1 MTSFENFYSSID
13 TTGPAI
19 VHLGPEGKITN
30 DIKLKVC
37 GHRLMVV
44 AVGEP
49 PSTLLLEHFREGLAQ
64 RVLHPNMRTLVDLT
78 RFVGVVDW
86 SALSKLRALA
96 PWGTDPGEPPR
107 TAYLLRES
115 SAVMMV
121 KAVSALFPQSAHK
134 AFTDKDEAISWL
146 EAAQLH

>member
-1 MTSFENFYSSID
+1 MTSFEDFYSSID

-19 VHLGPEGKITN
+19 VHIGPKGKIAN
-30 DIKLKVC
+30 SIKLKIC
-37 GHRLMVV
+37 GRRLMVA

-49 PSTLLLEHFREGLAQ
+49 SITLLLEHFREGLATK
-64 RVLHPNMRTLVDLT
+64 VLHHNMRTLVDLT

-86 SALSKLRALA
+86 SALSRLRTLA
-96 PWGTDPGEPPR
+96 PWGTDQSHPSR
-107 TAYLLRES
+107 TAYLLRDS

-121 KAVSALFPQSAHK
+121 KAASALFPQSAHQ
-134 AFTDKDEAISWL
+134 AFTDKAKAVSWL

>member
-1 MTSFENFYSSID
+1 MTSVENFYSSID

-19 VHLGPEGKITN
+19 VHLGPQGKIAN

-37 GHRLMVV
+37 GHRLMIV
-44 AVGEP
+44 AAGEP

-64 RVLHPNMRTLVDLT
+64 GVLHPNMRTLVDLT

-86 SALSKLRALA
+86 SAMSKLRVLA
-96 PWGTDPGEPPR
+96 PWGTDPGEPSR

-134 AFTDKDEAISWL
+134 AFTDKAKAISWL

>member
-1 MTSFENFYSSID
+1 MASFENFYSSID
-13 TTGPAI
+13 ATGPAI
-19 VHLGPEGKITN
+19 VHLGPEGMVTN

-49 PSTLLLEHFREGLAQ
+49 PSTALLEHFREGLAQ
-64 RVLHPNMRTLVDLT
+64 KVLHPNMRALIDLT

-86 SALSKLRALA
+86 SAMSKLRALA
-96 PWGTDPGEPPR
+96 PWGTDPGQPSR

-134 AFTDKDEAISWL
+134 AFTDKAKAISWL